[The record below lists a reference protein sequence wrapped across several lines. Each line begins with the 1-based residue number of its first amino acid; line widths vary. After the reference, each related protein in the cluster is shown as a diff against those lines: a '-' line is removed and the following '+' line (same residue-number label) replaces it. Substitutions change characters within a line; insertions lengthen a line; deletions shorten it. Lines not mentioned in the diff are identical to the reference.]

1 MKPQLFQNPY
11 KLIQCDTQDAKDGL
25 SIFNLP
31 ASEPIGG
38 NTECEVFFYHSI
50 AEAENDL
57 NNTES
62 IPPLYQNSIPDEVV
76 YAKVTQPNSS
86 CYKIG
91 TVILHANEN
100 NLLL

>member
-25 SIFNLP
+25 SIFNLDL

-38 NTECEVFFYHSI
+38 NTEYEVFFYHSI

-62 IPPLYQNSIPDEVV
+62 IPPLY
-76 YAKVTQPNSS
+76 K
-86 CYKIG
+86 
-91 TVILHANEN
+91 TVFQTKLYTLKSPSQIHPVIKLGP
-100 NLLL
+100 

>member
-1 MKPQLFQNPY
+1 
-11 KLIQCDTQDAKDGL
+11 
-25 SIFNLP
+25 
-31 ASEPIGG
+31 
-38 NTECEVFFYHSI
+38 VFFYHSI

-91 TVILHANEN
+91 TVIYMPMKIIYYSEPMHECDLGAGKALFN
-100 NLLL
+100 

>member
-1 MKPQLFQNPY
+1 
-11 KLIQCDTQDAKDGL
+11 
-25 SIFNLP
+25 
-31 ASEPIGG
+31 
-38 NTECEVFFYHSI
+38 VFFYHSI

-57 NNTES
+57 KTSES

-100 NLLL
+100 NYYSQNPCMM